1 MGLDRKTKEV
11 IRMERFEG
19 VYERFKTRSL
29 TTYEA
34 AELLGIS
41 ERQFLRQRINYDED
55 GLNGLVDKRVGKI
68 SPLRAKEEETDKI
81 LRLYSSQ
88 FKGFSV
94 SHFYSFLKYD
104 FHKFGFEYLRS
115 YTWVKDRLGEGRLI
129 TVSKK
134 GGDHRLRRPRRP
146 RSGMMIHQDGSTHN
160 WFGSYNSDLIISM
173 DDATSEIT
181 SGFFCKQEG
190 TYSSMRGIKET
201 INAYGVFCEFYTDR
215 GGHYFYTPEAGGKI
229 DKRALTQVGRA
240 LKELGIQHIAAYSP
254 QARGRSERMFRTI
267 QDRLPKELE
276 KMNIRTMKEANEYLI
291 NVYIPKHNKEFCVQ
305 PRDAET
311 AFMNIKHTNID
322 EILCLKEQR
331 TVNTDNTVS
340 YKGLILQIPQNKHR
354 YNYVKCNVE
363 VREHLNGSISIY
375 YGHLNIA
382 NFNHFVGQ
390 GRHKRVA

>member
-1 MGLDRKTKEV
+1 MGLDRKTKEA
-11 IRMERFEG
+11 IRMERFED
-19 VYERFKTRSL
+19 VYERFKLRSL
-29 TTYEA
+29 TTREA
-34 AELLGIS
+34 SELLGIS
-41 ERQFLRQRINYDED
+41 ERQFFRQRINYEDD

-68 SPLRAKEEETDKI
+68 SPLRAKVEETEEVQ
-81 LRLYSSQ
+81 RLYKTR
-88 FKGFSV
+88 FIGFSV
-94 SHFYSFLKYD
+94 AHFYSFLKYD
-104 FHKFGFEYLRS
+104 FDRYGFEYLRS
-115 YTWVKDRLGEGRLI
+115 YSWIKNVLTDARLVR
-129 TVSKK
+129 VSKK

-146 RSGMMIHQDGSTHN
+146 RPGMMVHQDGSTHN

-173 DDATSEIT
+173 DDANSDIT

-190 TYSSMRGIKET
+190 THSSMRGIKET

-215 GGHYFYTPEAGGKI
+215 GAHYFYTPEVGGKI
-229 DKRALTQVGRA
+229 DKRTLTQVGRA

-276 KMNIRTMKEANEYLI
+276 MMNITTMKEANEYLI
-291 NVYIPKHNKEFCVQ
+291 NVYIPKHNKEFSVQ
-305 PRDAET
+305 PQDTET
-311 AFMNIKHTNID
+311 AFMNIKHINLD
-322 EILCLKEQR
+322 DILCLKEHR
-331 TVNTDNTVS
+331 TVNNDNTVN

-363 VREHLNGSISIY
+363 VREHLNGSISIH

-382 NFNHFVGQ
+382 NFNNFVGQ